1 VRPPEEFGALLT
13 RLLEARGISLRAW
26 ARTVGM
32 GSSFAYKLKA
42 GERVPPA
49 PKIER
54 MADALKLTGADRTAF
69 IDAATWAA
77 IPDHART
84 WVLAKAR

>member
-1 VRPPEEFGALLT
+1 MRPPEEFGALLT
-13 RLLEARGISLRAW
+13 CLLEARGTSLRAW
-26 ARTVGM
+26 ARMVGM

-84 WVLAKAR
+84 WVLAKVR

>member
-54 MADALKLTGADRTAF
+54 MADALKLSPTTLGPGCSPRPADLMAHTAPS
-69 IDAATWAA
+69 AERAG
-77 IPDHART
+77 
-84 WVLAKAR
+84 